1 MARKI
6 NSMFS
11 TMNFETAIDHIKNGE
26 GIRASVFLD
35 TPDPEDAEIPLS
47 ILDCKK
53 DKSGNYSITLFE
65 NMKDNETKSLKKIS
79 TERVDEDML
88 NVTLRSQHAFYLR
101 VVYEKATHVIDLIE
115 DDRAPKTRP
124 EENGEKIKFGGP
136 IFKF

>member
-1 MARKI
+1 
-6 NSMFS
+6 MFS
-11 TMNFETAIDHIKNGE
+11 TMNLEKAIDKIKNGE

-35 TPDPEDAEIPLS
+35 TPDPEDAEVPLT
-47 ILDCKK
+47 IFDCKK

-65 NMKDNETKSLKKIS
+65 TMKDDETKSLNKESTTLKKIS

-88 NVTLRSQHAFYLR
+88 YVTLRSQHAFYLR
-101 VVYEKATHVIDLIE
+101 VVYESAKHVIDLIE
-115 DDRAPKTRP
+115 DDRTPKTRP